1 MINELTSYDINR
13 KLEALSAL
21 NRIYD
26 LNQDEF
32 LLKKICEKFR
42 DESLKNYK
50 IYIAYIIRV
59 CGKIGEESL
68 LRELET
74 NNNFNT
80 REEICKVLSYRL
92 LKNLEI
98 YLDKEHRINTQN
110 LPGKFCQNYWKIS
123 PIIGNNENSLLI

>member
-21 NRIYD
+21 NRLYD

-50 IYIAYIIRV
+50 I
-59 CGKIGEESL
+59 
-68 LRELET
+68 
-74 NNNFNT
+74 
-80 REEICKVLSYRL
+80 
-92 LKNLEI
+92 
-98 YLDKEHRINTQN
+98 
-110 LPGKFCQNYWKIS
+110 
-123 PIIGNNENSLLI
+123 

>member
-1 MINELTSYDINR
+1 MKIILIIKNISWAKKIVIVKELINELTSYDINR

-50 IYIAYIIRV
+50 I
-59 CGKIGEESL
+59 
-68 LRELET
+68 
-74 NNNFNT
+74 
-80 REEICKVLSYRL
+80 
-92 LKNLEI
+92 
-98 YLDKEHRINTQN
+98 
-110 LPGKFCQNYWKIS
+110 
-123 PIIGNNENSLLI
+123 

>member
-32 LLKKICEKFR
+32 LLKKIWEKFR

-50 IYIAYIIRV
+50 I
-59 CGKIGEESL
+59 
-68 LRELET
+68 
-74 NNNFNT
+74 
-80 REEICKVLSYRL
+80 
-92 LKNLEI
+92 
-98 YLDKEHRINTQN
+98 
-110 LPGKFCQNYWKIS
+110 
-123 PIIGNNENSLLI
+123 